1 MDPNFAAGFR
11 HRRSPSSDRFLSV
24 FSPPS
29 PAPASDGSF
38 ASAAGDEL
46 SELDVFYTADFSDEQ
61 RISYS
66 GASDRRQTERFGILA
81 ALQEDRRGISD
92 AVVQKPAL
100 WSPTP
105 ASISRDIPAIPKRRM
120 SAEPK
125 ISQSMPVRRFQKSAP
140 VNVPMKQR
148 KASAAFEDEAGEE
161 EEVLP
166 PHEMVA
172 RVSLRNEKTTFSVL
186 EGVGRT
192 LKGRDLRQVRN
203 AVWRQTG
210 FLD

>member
-29 PAPASDGSF
+29 PADESF
-38 ASAAGDEL
+38 ASSAGDEL
-46 SELDVFYTADFSDEQ
+46 SELDVFYTADFSDEH
-61 RISYS
+61 RISNS

-100 WSPTP
+100 WSPSP
-105 ASISRDIPAIPKRRM
+105 ASISRDIPVIPKRRM
-120 SAEPK
+120 STEPK
-125 ISQSMPVRRFQKSAP
+125 ISQSMPARRFQKSAP
-140 VNVPMKQR
+140 VNVPMMPR
-148 KASAAFEDEAGEE
+148 KVAEAFEDEAGE

>member
-29 PAPASDGSF
+29 PAGESF

-46 SELDVFYTADFSDEQ
+46 SELDVFYTADFSDEH
-61 RISYS
+61 RIST
-66 GASDRRQTERFGILA
+66 SDRRQTERFGILA
-81 ALQEDRRGISD
+81 ALQDDRRG

-100 WSPTP
+100 WSPSP

-120 SAEPK
+120 STEQPK
-125 ISQSMPVRRFQKSAP
+125 ISQSMPARRFQKSAP
-140 VNVPMKQR
+140 VNVPMMPR
-148 KASAAFEDEAGEE
+148 KAVEAFEDEAGEE

>member
-11 HRRSPSSDRFLSV
+11 HRRSPSSDRFLAV
-24 FSPPS
+24 FSPPPS
-29 PAPASDGSF
+29 AADESL

-46 SELDVFYTADFSDEQ
+46 TELDVFYTADDHRSGD
-61 RISYS
+61 S
-66 GASDRRQTERFGILA
+66 GASDRRQTEKFGILA
-81 ALQEDRRGISD
+81 ALPEDRRGGGG
-92 AVVQKPAL
+92 VVQKPAL
-100 WSPTP
+100 WSQT
-105 ASISRDIPAIPKRRM
+105 SFSRDIPAIPKRRM
-120 SAEPK
+120 PAEGK
-125 ISQSMPVRRFQKSAP
+125 ISQSMPVRQFQKSAP
-140 VNVPMKQR
+140 VNVPTMPR
-148 KASAAFEDEAGEE
+148 KADPALFEDETEE